1 MKREVHMLPFVLIA
15 LLCGV
20 TGIACSGKKDS
31 GTTGTA
37 SAEKQPFVL
46 KYNCVK
52 SATDPDFIM
61 WNQAWDKAEELSKG
75 TLKIERYSS
84 EALGKTVDMLE
95 AASLGNPVIQDC
107 DASHLGTLI
116 PDFTILMHPYLI
128 TEPGQIEYL
137 WKSEWGQKISKELEA
152 KGLHLIS
159 LVYFG
164 TRHLISNKEV
174 RTRADTKNMLIR
186 CAATK
191 MWNQV
196 ALTLGGNPTNTA
208 WSEVYQAL
216 SQGVADGAESPVS
229 LLYSAKLYEVRK
241 HISLTGHLVA
251 TTAQVMSQS
260 VYESL
265 PAEAKAALDNV
276 GFAQCNI
283 AIDYVQ
289 SQEAEWR
296 QKLES
301 EGVKFN
307 EVDKTDFIAAAADVS
322 KAFPEWT
329 PGLYGT
335 IRDILKN
342 YKPR

>member
-1 MKREVHMLPFVLIA
+1 MKKKEKFLFAAVVVLLFAII
-15 LLCGV
+15 G
-20 TGIACSGKKDS
+20 TACSGKKDS
-31 GTTGTA
+31 GTVA
-37 SAEKQPFVL
+37 AEKEPVVL

-61 WNQAWDKAEELSKG
+61 WNQAWDKAEGLSNG
-75 TLKIERYSS
+75 TLQVERYSS
-84 EALGKTVDMLE
+84 EALGKAVDMLE
-95 AASLGNPVIQDC
+95 AASLGNPVIVDC

-128 TEPGQIEYL
+128 TEPEQIEYL

-164 TRHLISNKEV
+164 TRHLISDRAV

-216 SQGVADGAESPVS
+216 SQGVADGAESPVA

-241 HISLTGHLVA
+241 NISLTGHLVA

-265 PAEAKAALDNV
+265 SPEAKAALDKT
-276 GFAQCNI
+276 GLDECKI
-283 AIDYVQ
+283 AIEYVQ
-289 SQEAEWR
+289 GQEAEWR
-296 QKLES
+296 QKLEA
-301 EGVKFN
+301 EGVVFN
-307 EVDKTDFIAAAADVS
+307 DVDKTAFIAAAADVS

-329 PGLYGT
+329 PGLYNT
-335 IRDILKN
+335 IMDILKG

>member
-1 MKREVHMLPFVLIA
+1 MLVFICVLITLFA
-15 LLCGV
+15 G
-20 TGIACSGKKDS
+20 CSGSSSTNSSSPPAAVETK
-31 GTTGTA
+31 T
-37 SAEKQPFVL
+37 PYVL

-52 SATDPDFIM
+52 SATDPDYAM
-61 WNQAWDKAEELSKG
+61 WNAAWDKAEAASNG

-84 EALGKTVDMLE
+84 EALGKAVDMLE
-95 AASLGNPVIQDC
+95 AATMGNPVIQDC

-137 WKSEWGQKISKELEA
+137 WRSDWGQKISKQLED
-152 KGLHLIS
+152 KGLHIVS

-251 TTAQVMSQS
+251 TTAQVMSQP

-265 PAEAKAALDNV
+265 APEAKAALDKI
-276 GFAQCNI
+276 GLEECQI

-289 SQEAEWR
+289 SQEADWR
-296 QKLES
+296 EKLEA

-307 EVDKTDFIAAAADVS
+307 EVDKTDFIAAAANVS
-322 KAFPEWT
+322 KAFPEWS
-329 PGLYGT
+329 PGLYDT
-335 IRDILKN
+335 VMNALKG
-342 YKPR
+342 YKPKS